1 MMGGVRL
8 ELDGTITRYTSDDG
22 PADAAPNPTPLA
34 WMDRLPPDRQVVL
47 LEALDAT
54 PQGRRFA
61 KRMLAATEID
71 PKNAETVAGVQ
82 MLRAG
87 GVLTQAEADV
97 LLA

>member
-1 MMGGVRL
+1 MTTIIFNA
-8 ELDGTITRYTSDDG
+8 DGTRTVVPGATET
-22 PADAAPNPTPLA
+22 PPNPTPLA

-47 LEALDAT
+47 LEALSST
-54 PQGRRFA
+54 PQGRWF
-61 KRMLAATEID
+61 KDRMLAAREID